1 MVMGIL
7 LTADIIKILCW
18 VIHVA
23 VNVMSLRVVFHVAR
37 KFLDVAFLFLLQFFS
52 QATCCCRA

>member
-23 VNVMSLRVVFHVAR
+23 VMSLRVVFHVAR